1 MFSKIAKIAA
11 LGLVGI
17 GAKKLYEQFKKEEE
31 KLSLATVAKD
41 LDLDPSVDLRDFYF
55 EKEEYVLKDAEKI
68 TDPMMKLICLATRD
82 SFDQAHF
89 YNHLKSHLPE
99 AAQNWND
106 EQKNEFVRAVLSTF
120 EGTFRWDTYHAE
132 HHANI
137 LDMCNAKGT
146 MRDCLCFVAE
156 LFPDVEQG
164 KRLAL
169 ILKEVARI
177 QNRLKNP
184 IYDKNQTPSVQFK
197 DIRFKFAIIQ
207 QLMAEQQLKPVFNY
221 QLFVEEFSYFIDP
234 GFPSSAAGDYMLN
247 LDITQHQ
254 LNCVSDLYLNHY
266 SGDFKF
272 LHLPREVTGEMGIGI
287 FPHFDPRN
295 RSADIVPMTTNIIE
309 DLALLPNLKYIYLP
323 ENKPFEILDIRQTG
337 LVKLSNGVVFGF
349 SDEAS
354 QIKQYLGAGQGIK
367 INNLIL
373 PRVFLEAINERGITL
388 FHGADKLD
396 LTAILNKENA

>member
-1 MFSKIAKIAA
+1 MLSNIIKVAA

-17 GAKKLYEQFKKEEE
+17 GAKKLYEQFKNEE
-31 KLSLATVAKD
+31 KALSLATVTKD
-41 LDLDPSVDLRDFYF
+41 LDLDPSINLRDFYF
-55 EKEEYVLKDAEKI
+55 KKEEYVLKDAEII
-68 TDPMMKLICLATRD
+68 TDPMMKLIRLATTD

-106 EQKNEFVRAVLSTF
+106 EQRNEFVRAVLSTF
-120 EGTFRWDTYHAE
+120 EGAFRWDYYHAE

-146 MRDCLCFVAE
+146 MRDCLRFVAE
-156 LFPDVEQG
+156 LFPNVEQG

-177 QNRLKNP
+177 QNRLKHP

-207 QLMAEQQLKPVFNY
+207 QLMAGEQLKPVFNY
-221 QLFVEEFSYFIDP
+221 QLFAEEFSYFIDP
-234 GFPSSAAGDYMLN
+234 AFPSSAAGDYMLN

-266 SGDFKF
+266 SGDFSF
-272 LHLPREVTGEMGIGI
+272 LHLPRQITGESSLYE
-287 FPHFDPRN
+287 PFDHRCRP
-295 RSADIVPMTTNIIE
+295 ADIVPMTTNVIE

-323 ENKPFEILDIRQTG
+323 KDKPFEILEISQMG
-337 LVKLSNGVVFGF
+337 LMKF
-349 SDEAS
+349 SDG
-354 QIKQYLGAGQGIK
+354 KYFGAGLGIK
-367 INNLIL
+367 IDNLIL
-373 PRVFLEAINERGITL
+373 PRVFLEALNERKITV
-388 FHGADKLD
+388 FHGSEKLD
-396 LTAILNKENA
+396 IAAILNGESA

>member
-1 MFSKIAKIAA
+1 MLMLSNIIKVAA
-11 LGLVGI
+11 LGVVGI
-17 GAKKLYEQFKKEEE
+17 GAKKLYEQFKNEE
-31 KLSLATVAKD
+31 KALSLATVTKD
-41 LDLDPSVDLRDFYF
+41 LDLDPSINLRDFYF

-68 TDPMMKLICLATRD
+68 TDPMMKLIRLATTD

-99 AAQNWND
+99 AAQNWSD

-146 MRDCLCFVAE
+146 MRDCLRFVAE

-177 QNRLKNP
+177 QNRLKHP

-207 QLMAEQQLKPVFNY
+207 QLMAREQLKPVFNY

-266 SGDFKF
+266 SGDFSF
-272 LHLPREVTGEMGIGI
+272 LHLPRQITGESSLYE
-287 FPHFDPRN
+287 PFDLRCRP
-295 RSADIVPMTTNIIE
+295 ADIVPMTTNVIE

-323 ENKPFEILDIRQTG
+323 KDKPFEILEISQMG
-337 LVKLSNGVVFGF
+337 LMKF
-349 SDEAS
+349 SDG
-354 QIKQYLGAGQGIK
+354 KYFGAGLGIK
-367 INNLIL
+367 IDNLIL
-373 PRVFLEAINERGITL
+373 PRVFLEALNERKITV
-388 FHGADKLD
+388 FHGSEKLD
-396 LTAILNKENA
+396 IAAILNGESA

>member
-17 GAKKLYEQFKKEEE
+17 GAKKIYEQFKKEEQ

-55 EKEEYVLKDAEKI
+55 EKEEYVLKKAEQT
-68 TDPMMKLICLATRD
+68 TDPMMKFICLATRD

-99 AAQNWND
+99 SAQNWSD
-106 EQKNEFVRAVLSTF
+106 EQKNEFVKAVLSTF

-146 MRDCLCFVAE
+146 MRDCLRFVAE

-169 ILKEVARI
+169 ILKEVKRI

-207 QLMAEQQLKPVFNY
+207 QLMAKEQLKPVFNY

-234 GFPSSAAGDYMLN
+234 SFPSSAAGNYMLN

-266 SGDFKF
+266 SGDFSF
-272 LHLPREVTGEMGIGI
+272 LHLPRQITGESSIYE
-287 FPHFDPRN
+287 PFDHRCRP
-295 RSADIVPMTTNIIE
+295 ADIVPMTTNIIE
-309 DLALLPNLKYIYLP
+309 DLTLLPNLKYIYLP
-323 ENKPFEILDIRQTG
+323 ENKPFEILDIRQVG

-349 SDEAS
+349 SDEAL

-367 INNLIL
+367 S
-373 PRVFLEAINERGITL
+373 
-388 FHGADKLD
+388 
-396 LTAILNKENA
+396 

>member
-1 MFSKIAKIAA
+1 MLSNIIKVAA

-17 GAKKLYEQFKKEEE
+17 GAKKLYEQFKNEE
-31 KLSLATVAKD
+31 KALSLATVTKD
-41 LDLDPSVDLRDFYF
+41 LDLDPSINLRDFYF

-68 TDPMMKLICLATRD
+68 TDPMMKLIRLATTD

-120 EGTFRWDTYHAE
+120 EGAFRWDYYHAE

-146 MRDCLCFVAE
+146 MRDCLRFVAE

-207 QLMAEQQLKPVFNY
+207 QLMAKEQLKPVFNY

-266 SGDFKF
+266 SGDFSF
-272 LHLPREVTGEMGIGI
+272 LHLPRQITGESSLYE
-287 FPHFDPRN
+287 PFDLRCRP
-295 RSADIVPMTTNIIE
+295 ADIVPMTTNVIE

-323 ENKPFEILDIRQTG
+323 KDKPFEILEISQMG
-337 LVKLSNGVVFGF
+337 LMKF
-349 SDEAS
+349 SDG
-354 QIKQYLGAGQGIK
+354 KYLGAGQGIK
-367 INNLIL
+367 IDNLIL
-373 PRVFLEAINERGITL
+373 PRVFLEALNERKITV
-388 FHGADKLD
+388 FHGSKKLD
-396 LTAILNKENA
+396 IAAILNGESA

>member
-1 MFSKIAKIAA
+1 MLSNIIKVAA

-17 GAKKLYEQFKKEEE
+17 GAKKLYEQFKNEE
-31 KLSLATVAKD
+31 KALSLATVTKD
-41 LDLDPSVDLRDFYF
+41 LDLDPSINLRDFYF

-68 TDPMMKLICLATRD
+68 TDPMMKLIRLATTD

-120 EGTFRWDTYHAE
+120 EGAFRWDYYHAE

-146 MRDCLCFVAE
+146 MRDCLRFVAE

-207 QLMAEQQLKPVFNY
+207 QLMAKEQLKPVFNY

-266 SGDFKF
+266 SGDFSF
-272 LHLPREVTGEMGIGI
+272 LHLPRQITGESSLYE
-287 FPHFDPRN
+287 PFDLRCRP
-295 RSADIVPMTTNIIE
+295 ADIVPMTTNVIE

-323 ENKPFEILDIRQTG
+323 KDKPFEILEISQMG
-337 LVKLSNGVVFGF
+337 LMKF
-349 SDEAS
+349 SDG
-354 QIKQYLGAGQGIK
+354 KYFGAGLGIK
-367 INNLIL
+367 IDNLIL
-373 PRVFLEAINERGITL
+373 PRVFLEALNERKITV
-388 FHGADKLD
+388 FHGSEKLD
-396 LTAILNKENA
+396 IAAILNGESA

>member
-1 MFSKIAKIAA
+1 MLMLSNIIKVAA

-17 GAKKLYEQFKKEEE
+17 GAKKLYEQFKNEE
-31 KLSLATVAKD
+31 KALSLATVTKD
-41 LDLDPSVDLRDFYF
+41 LDLDPSINLRDFYF
-55 EKEEYVLKDAEKI
+55 KKEEYVLKDAEKI
-68 TDPMMKLICLATRD
+68 TDPMMKLIRLATTD

-106 EQKNEFVRAVLSTF
+106 EQKNEFVKAVLSTF

-146 MRDCLCFVAE
+146 MRDCLRFVAE

-207 QLMAEQQLKPVFNY
+207 QLMAREQLKPVFNY

-266 SGDFKF
+266 SGDFSF
-272 LHLPREVTGEMGIGI
+272 LHLPRQITGESSIYE
-287 FPHFDPRN
+287 PFDHRCRP
-295 RSADIVPMTTNIIE
+295 ADIVPMTTNVIE

-323 ENKPFEILDIRQTG
+323 KDKPFEILEISQMG
-337 LVKLSNGVVFGF
+337 LMKF
-349 SDEAS
+349 SDG
-354 QIKQYLGAGQGIK
+354 KYFGAGLGIK
-367 INNLIL
+367 IDNLIL
-373 PRVFLEAINERGITL
+373 PRVFLEALNERKITV
-388 FHGADKLD
+388 FHGSEKLD
-396 LTAILNKENA
+396 IAAILNGESA

>member
-17 GAKKLYEQFKKEEE
+17 GAKKAYDHFKKEEKSSSE
-31 KLSLATVAKD
+31 KVTEDFQST
-41 LDLDPSVDLRDFYF
+41 PSVDSQKSHLETDNNAS
-55 EKEEYVLKDAEKI
+55 EKVQKVE
-68 TDPMMKLICLATRD
+68 DPMMTLIKSATTK
-82 SFDQAHF
+82 SLDQAHF

-120 EGTFRWDTYHAE
+120 EGAFRWDYYHAE

-146 MRDCLCFVAE
+146 MRDCLRFVAE

-169 ILKEVARI
+169 ILKEVERI

-184 IYDKNQTPSVQFK
+184 IYDKNQTPSVKFK
-197 DIRFKFAIIQ
+197 DVRFKFAIIQ

>member
-207 QLMAEQQLKPVFNY
+207 QLMAKEQLKPE
-221 QLFVEEFSYFIDP
+221 L
-234 GFPSSAAGDYMLN
+234 SAV
-247 LDITQHQ
+247 
-254 LNCVSDLYLNHY
+254 C
-266 SGDFKF
+266 
-272 LHLPREVTGEMGIGI
+272 
-287 FPHFDPRN
+287 
-295 RSADIVPMTTNIIE
+295 
-309 DLALLPNLKYIYLP
+309 
-323 ENKPFEILDIRQTG
+323 
-337 LVKLSNGVVFGF
+337 
-349 SDEAS
+349 
-354 QIKQYLGAGQGIK
+354 
-367 INNLIL
+367 
-373 PRVFLEAINERGITL
+373 
-388 FHGADKLD
+388 
-396 LTAILNKENA
+396 